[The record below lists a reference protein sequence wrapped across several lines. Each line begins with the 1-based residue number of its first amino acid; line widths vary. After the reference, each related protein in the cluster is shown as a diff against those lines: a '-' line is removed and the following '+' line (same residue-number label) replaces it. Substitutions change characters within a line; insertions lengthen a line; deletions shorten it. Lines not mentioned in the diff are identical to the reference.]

1 MWNSSISYRSAAAL
15 AVVAAFLLVWLSLG
29 VGIIGQDGDRANIMF
44 FGVLAVGLVG
54 AVVAR
59 FKPVGMA
66 RALTAAAIA
75 QALVTAIALIARMG
89 LPYSGAAEL
98 IGLNGLFIAMYLAS
112 AWLFRR
118 SAS

>member
-1 MWNSSISYRSAAAL
+1 MKNSKLSYRSAAAL
-15 AVVAAFLLVWLSLG
+15 AVVAACLLVWLSLG

-44 FGVLAVGLVG
+44 FGVLAVGLIG

-66 RALTAAAIA
+66 RALTAAACA
-75 QALVTAIALIARMG
+75 QAVVTAIALIGRMG
-89 LPYSGAAEL
+89 WPYSGPAEL
-98 IGLNGLFIAMYLAS
+98 IALNGWFIAMYLAS